1 MRKIISLF
9 TLALFVTGLVAAVP
23 KPAAAQDEDPPGR
36 VARLNY
42 IQGSVSY
49 QVSGDQDWVQA
60 DPNRPVT
67 TGDSLWADKNSRGE
81 VHIGSTAIRLSSETG
96 ISFLTL
102 DDRTVQIQ
110 LAQGTIEVHVRNV
123 ESGDAFEIDTP
134 NLAFT
139 IDRGGEYRIQT
150 DPNGD
155 STVIVVREGAGEV
168 TGGGDS
174 WDLRDGRMYTFEGT
188 DQLSYEA
195 SGAPGYD
202 DFEDWCE
209 SRDQRENSSASARY
223 VSRDVDGYYDLDEY
237 GDWHTDPD
245 YGAVWVPRG
254 VDAGWAPYQTGHW
267 VFVAPWGWTWVD
279 AEPWGFAPFHYGRWA
294 FVGGYWGWVPGPIV
308 VRPMYAPALV
318 AFVGGGGFGVSV
330 SFGGG
335 MSGVGWFP
343 LGPRDVFVPG
353 YRCSPRYV
361 QNVNIT
367 NTRVINVTQVTNV
380 YNNHNATVINN
391 YTYARNQRA
400 VTAVSRETFVNARPV
415 SGATVRVSA
424 DQIRGARIVETSPIA
439 PTRTSYISS
448 TARVSTNRPAVPFTQ
463 RAVVARLNPAVSRPV
478 VQPSA
483 SGNDN
488 RNGRFGRD
496 QGNPQYNRGNNNLNN
511 GQQPARGNTPPPV
524 NNGNNAQ
531 QPVRGNTPPPAAVNN
546 NGQQPPRGTNP
557 PPAAVNN
564 SSQQPARGNIPPPAV
579 VNPNTNNGPESP
591 RGNNPP
597 PAAVNHNRNSPQ
609 NQQQSRDGY
618 RPFQRP
624 AGDTSSQPAGAN
636 NNSGSGNRNR
646 NNANIP
652 SNNNQNNNV
661 NTNSANSQNN
671 RGANRNDQTTQGD
684 QRPAVRFTPPVK
696 ARDEN
701 YDVHPPLHQS
711 QAQAPAKQEQRPEQ
725 KPNKENKKEDDT
737 KDNKH

>member
-1 MRKIISLF
+1 MRKISSLF
-9 TLALFVTGLVAAVP
+9 TLALFVAGFVAILP

-49 QVSGDQDWVQA
+49 QISGDQDWVQA
-60 DPNRPVT
+60 DPNRPLT
-67 TGDSLWADKNSRGE
+67 TGDSLWADRNSRGE
-81 VHIGSTAIRLSSETG
+81 VHIGSTAIRLSNETG

-110 LAQGTIEVHVRNV
+110 LAQGAIEVHLRNV

-174 WDLRDGRMYTFEGT
+174 WDLPAGQMYTFTGT
-188 DQLSYEA
+188 DQLSYDA

-209 SRDQRENSSASARY
+209 SRDQRENSSVSARY

-267 VFVAPWGWTWVD
+267 IFVAPWGWTWVD

-343 LGPRDVFVPG
+343 LGPRDVFIPG

-367 NTRVINVTQVTNV
+367 NTRVISVTQVTNV
-380 YNNHNATVINN
+380 YNNHNVTVINN
-391 YTYARNQRA
+391 YIYARNQRA

-483 SGNDN
+483 NGNRNDN
-488 RNGRFGRD
+488 GKFGRD
-496 QGNPQYNRGNNNLNN
+496 QGNPQYNPRGANSNLNN
-511 GQQPARGNTPPPV
+511 GQQPARGN
-524 NNGNNAQ
+524 N
-531 QPVRGNTPPPAAVNN
+531 PPPAAVNN
-546 NGQQPPRGTNP
+546 NSNNAQQSSRGNNA
-557 PPAAVNN
+557 PPAAVHNN
-564 SSQQPARGNIPPPAV
+564 S
-579 VNPNTNNGPESP
+579 NP
-591 RGNNPP
+591 
-597 PAAVNHNRNSPQ
+597 PQ
-609 NQQQSRDGY
+609 NQPQSRDGY

-636 NNSGSGNRNR
+636 NN
-646 NNANIP
+646 
-652 SNNNQNNNV
+652 QNNNV
-661 NTNSANSQNN
+661 NTNGTNSQNN
-671 RGANRNDQTTQGD
+671 RGPNRNDQTTQGD
-684 QRPAVRFTPPVK
+684 QRPAVKFAPPAK

-701 YDVHPPLHQS
+701 YDVHPPLNQK
-711 QAQAPAKQEQRPEQ
+711 QAQTPAKLEQKQEQ
-725 KPNKENKKEDDT
+725 KPNKENNKEDDKK
-737 KDNKH
+737 KDDKH